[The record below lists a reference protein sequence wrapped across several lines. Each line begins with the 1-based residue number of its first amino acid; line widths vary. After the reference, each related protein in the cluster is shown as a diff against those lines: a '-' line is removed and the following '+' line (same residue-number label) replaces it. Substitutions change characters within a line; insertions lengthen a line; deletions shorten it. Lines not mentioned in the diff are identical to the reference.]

1 MILVASGYL
10 LSKTSFFTYATGSI
24 LTLSSDNEIQPFIA
38 MEIMKAANERERSGA
53 PVFHMEV
60 GQPAQ
65 SAPSKVIKR
74 AQDTLLHEKIGY
86 TDALGIP
93 ALRKAISDYYGEAYN
108 VNVPADR
115 IVVTTGSSGGF
126 LLSFLAAFNKGDH
139 VVLAEPGYPAYRNI
153 LKSLDL
159 VPVGLPCHHE
169 TNFQPT
175 PDLLDEIEGP
185 LHGLLVASP
194 SNPTGTMI
202 NRQELQLLI
211 DYCRDRE
218 MQFISDE
225 IYHGV
230 VYGEPATTA
239 YALDDN
245 AIIINSFSKF
255 FSMTGWRL
263 GWMILPERLVPA
275 VEKLA
280 QNLFISPPALSQYAA
295 VAAFECIEEL
305 EGYVKIYA
313 RNREILLAEFPK
325 MGFTKLASADGA
337 FYIYA
342 DVRHLTNNSMEFCQK
357 MLAETGVAATPGLD
371 FDPHRGNSYVRF
383 SFAGPTSTIKEA
395 VVKLANWLK

>member
-1 MILVASGYL
+1 MTFPLN
-10 LSKTSFFTYATGSI
+10 K
-24 LTLSSDNEIQPFIA
+24 DIQPFIA
-38 MEIMKAANERERSGA
+38 MEIMKAANERELNGE

-65 SAPSKVIKR
+65 SAPSKVIER
-74 AQDTLLHEKIGY
+74 AQETLLHEKIGY

-93 ALRKAISDYYGEAYN
+93 ALRKAISDYYGTTYD
-108 VNVPADR
+108 VDISPSR

-126 LLSFLAAFNKGDH
+126 LLAFLAAFNKDDR

-153 LKSLDL
+153 LKSLHMD
-159 VPVGLPCHHE
+159 PVGLPCDFE

-175 PDLLDEIEGP
+175 PELLERLNGD

-202 NRQELQLLI
+202 SKDELQALI
-211 DYCRDRE
+211 NYCQDRQ

-225 IYHGV
+225 TYHRV
-230 VYGEPATTA
+230 VYGAPATTA
-239 YALDDN
+239 LTLSDD

-263 GWMILPERLVPA
+263 GWMILPERLVSM

-280 QNLFISPPALSQYAA
+280 QNLFISPPAISQHAA
-295 VAAFECIEEL
+295 VAAFDCIEEL
-305 EGYVKIYA
+305 EGYVDIYA
-313 RNREILLAEFPK
+313 RNREILLRELPK
-325 MGFTKLASADGA
+325 MGLTKLASADGA

-342 DVRHLTNNSMEFCQK
+342 DVRHLTNDSMEFCQK
-357 MLAETGVAATPGLD
+357 MLA
-371 FDPHRGNSYVRF
+371 
-383 SFAGPTSTIKEA
+383 
-395 VVKLANWLK
+395 

>member
-1 MILVASGYL
+1 MAFSSGN
-10 LSKTSFFTYATGSI
+10 
-24 LTLSSDNEIQPFIA
+24 DIQPFIA
-38 MEIMKAANERERSGA
+38 MEIMKAANERELSGA

-74 AQDTLLHEKIGY
+74 AQETLLHEKIGY

-93 ALRKAISDYYGEAYN
+93 ALRKAISDYYGTAYN
-108 VNVPADR
+108 VDVPASR
-115 IVVTTGSSGGF
+115 VVVTTGSSGGF
-126 LLSFLAAFNKGDH
+126 LLSFLAAFNQGDR

-153 LKSLDL
+153 LKSLHLD
-159 VPVGLPCHHE
+159 PVGLACNFE

-175 PDLLDEIEGP
+175 PELLDGLSGD

-194 SNPTGTMI
+194 SNPTGTMV
-202 NRQELQLLI
+202 NREELQALI
-211 DYCRDRE
+211 NYCQDRQ
-218 MQFISDE
+218 MIFISDE

-239 YALDDN
+239 LSLDDN

-263 GWMILPERLVPA
+263 GWMILPERLVST

-280 QNLFISPPALSQYAA
+280 QNLFISPPAISQHAA
-295 VAAFECIEEL
+295 VAAFNCIEEL
-305 EGYVKIYA
+305 EGYVDVYA
-313 RNREILLAEFPK
+313 RNREILLRELPK
-325 MGFTKLASADGA
+325 IGLTKLASADGA

-342 DVRHLTNNSMEFCQK
+342 DVRHLTTDSMEFCLK
-357 MLAETGVAATPGLD
+357 MLTETGIAATPGLD
-371 FDPHRGNSYVRF
+371 FDPHRGSSYVRF
-383 SFAGPTSTIKEA
+383 SFAGPTTMIEA
-395 VVKLANWLK
+395 AVQRLADWLK